1 MSNYDAQ
8 EVLRH
13 IQIILSSEGLTPC
26 QLREKIG
33 DLINDELNNGTL
45 VCDKAWQKCESKVS
59 TIYPLT
65 PWTHQL
71 PVGNCAIHGGIF
83 VKPVPS
89 STVA

>member
-26 QLREKIG
+26 QLREQIDG
-33 DLINDELNNGTL
+33 LINEELSNSTL
-45 VCDKAWQKCESKVS
+45 VCDKAWQKCEFKVS

-65 PWTHQL
+65 HWTHQL
-71 PVGNCAIHGGIF
+71 PVGNCSIHGGVF
-83 VKPVPS
+83 VKPVPT